1 MHNKLEE
8 DTCEN
13 VEVIA
18 PTRSNYWRKMRKIA
32 INRPFWIFFQPL
44 LNLSKNYLLVTCITN
59 LKRICGKLFKL
70 SRPQGQIIDVKW
82 EKSQEIGHFFF
93 FSAIIELVQEL
104 LISNKHT
111 KFEENMWK
119 TFQVIAPT
127 GSNYWRKMRKIAIN
141 LPFFFF
147 SAIIELLQ
155 ELLISNMHNQ
165 FEEDMW
171 KTFQVFAP
179 TRSNYWRKM
188 WKIAINQPFFF
199 FFGHYWTCPRTT
211 Y

>member
-1 MHNKLEE
+1 MRLTKMFSIGVIKIKVDIWGGGYYNK
-8 DTCEN
+8 N
-13 VEVIA
+13 VVVNWWDEWCTDDDVRVGVIGHGELLRAFSFQVIA
-18 PTRSNYWRKMRKIA
+18 PTRSNYWRKMRKIT
-32 INRPFWIFFQPL
+32 IYRP
-44 LNLSKNYLLVTCITN
+44 
-59 LKRICGKLFKL
+59 
-70 SRPQGQIIDVKW
+70 
-82 EKSQEIGHFFF
+82 FFF

-104 LISNKHT
+104 LISNIHN

-141 LPFFFF
+141 RPFFF

-179 TRSNYWRKM
+179 TRSNYWRNM
-188 WKIAINQPFFF
+188 WKIAINRPFFF
-199 FFGHYWTCPRTT
+199 FCHYWTCPRTT

>member
-13 VEVIA
+13 VEVIV

-44 LNLSKNYLLVTCITN
+44 LNLSKNYLLVSCITN
-59 LKRICGKLFKL
+59 LKRICEKLFKL
-70 SRPQGQIIDVKW
+70 SRPQGQIIDVN
-82 EKSQEIGHFFF
+82 EKNHNKSAIFFF

-104 LISNKHT
+104 LISNIHN

-127 GSNYWRKMRKIAIN
+127 VSNYWRKMRKIAIN
-141 LPFFFF
+141 
-147 SAIIELLQ
+147 
-155 ELLISNMHNQ
+155 
-165 FEEDMW
+165 
-171 KTFQVFAP
+171 
-179 TRSNYWRKM
+179 R
-188 WKIAINQPFFF
+188 PFFF
-199 FFGHYWTCPRTT
+199 FFRPLLNLSKNYLLVTCITNLKRICDKLFNLSRPQGQIIDVKCEKSQ
-211 Y
+211 